1 MNRNRLAALL
11 TAAMLFCTGCASSEV
26 PDGSDVPMG
35 AAVTKAFSQSVE
47 VKDADPTAELAV
59 LATDPAVIN
68 GLMPVASGTQVKEN
82 ASAVIDYSNTADG
95 YVMVKYTASTSKKL
109 KAQVKGPSG
118 VTYTYN
124 LTAGADY
131 ATFPLSDGNGSY
143 QVSIFENISGT
154 SYSTVLSVSFTA
166 ALKDEFA
173 PFLLP
178 NQYVNYTP
186 ESKTVAKAAELTS
199 GVSDTLKKVQKV
211 YEFVVDNI
219 SYDYEKAAS
228 VKSGYLPVLDTVL
241 AQKKGICFD
250 YAALMTAMLRS
261 QDVPTKLVVGYS
273 GDIYHAW
280 INVYSPESGWVEN
293 VVYFDGTTWKLMD
306 PTFAS
311 TGNQSKEIM
320 KYIGDGK
327 NYSAK
332 YIY

>member
-1 MNRNRLAALL
+1 MKRRVMVGILAAVLL
-11 TAAMLFCTGCASSEV
+11 VSGCAASQISSSSEV
-26 PDGSDVPMG
+26 PLG
-35 AAVTKAFSQSVE
+35 AADVDKAYVETVE
-47 VKDADPTAELAV
+47 VQGADPAAELAV
-59 LATDPAVIN
+59 LASAPAVN
-68 GLMPVASGTQVKEN
+68 QNLMPVASGTLVKKN
-82 ASAVIDYSNTADG
+82 SSAIIDYSNTSDG
-95 YVMVKYTASTSKKL
+95 YVMVKYTAKTSKKL

-143 QVSIFENISGT
+143 KVTVFQNISGT

-166 ALKDEFA
+166 KLKDEFA

-178 NQYVNYTP
+178 NQYVDYKP

-199 GVSDTLKKVQKV
+199 GVTDTLTKVSKI
-211 YEFVVDNI
+211 YEYVVKNI
-219 SYDYEKAAS
+219 SYDYNKAAT
-228 VKSGYLPVLDTVL
+228 VQSGYLPVLDTVL
-241 AQKKGICFD
+241 TQKKGICFD

-261 QDVPTKLVVGYS
+261 QNVPTKLVIGYS
-273 GDIYHAW
+273 GSIYHAW
-280 INVYSPESGWVEN
+280 INVYSEKSGWVEG
-293 VVYFDGTTWKLMD
+293 VIYFDGTTWKLMD